1 MLIELFAYVAD
12 ILSYYQDRVANEAYL
27 STATQRRS
35 VTELLRLIGYQIDP
49 GLAATTHLHLDV
61 TADVVVDGAN
71 LPYRLKTAGRPGE
84 ADVMFEITRAFA
96 LQLRNNAIDLG
107 ALAALPAG
115 STALELARSQH
126 ALAEGHAIYL
136 EQTTTLPDATQQ
148 IRRSP
153 LLRVV
158 EVRALEDDQDEIRW
172 LPPLPEP
179 FAPATTK
186 LKGNNIPASHGET
199 IADEPIAVSDGTP
212 GQRLTLSRSPVTHLL
227 GQTPTRRRRFHAELE
242 IRVNGTLWEEVE
254 SLFAS
259 TPADTHYATSI
270 DEDDRLSVLFGDGRR
285 GAVPPAGAEI
295 TAVYRIGLGA
305 RGNVGA
311 DTLSVFLTAVPE
323 IAAISNPF
331 PAEGGADRES
341 TEEAKISGP
350 GSVIAQE
357 RAVTLQD
364 YELLAEGFPGIGKA
378 KARVGLR
385 GGYKVVQV
393 FIAPET
399 PRTVPPP
406 ATAGELKEALKA
418 HLEASMPVNRMAG
431 VDVLDPV
438 YVPVDI
444 TVDVHLKAD
453 ASRAQVQDAVLTTLR
468 DLLSFARQ
476 DFGQPVRVGEVFAVL
491 YPVPGVAYALLK
503 RLARSGAPAAI
514 EGVRVRR
521 RRDRRARAGL
531 RGGAGGQSLRGR
543 AVSIDFAALLYAD
556 LPGVYRDKDTAGE
569 LRRFLEIAAEPLA
582 ELHASVGQLYE
593 DLFIGGCR
601 SELIPLIGGLVG
613 VEVDATLP
621 ARAQRAQV
629 ADAIRFYRAKGL
641 RSPLERFAQDLTG
654 WPVTLVDFSASVAQA
669 PFVATLNP
677 VLLLRDQP
685 VGEAP
690 SGSGRFFVRADLALQ
705 PLFDALTGRP
715 ITRAALAGHETEYAG
730 VEGRFTIEER
740 GEDLF
745 DPPAGSPY
753 TALAADLTD
762 FATPLTPGGAA
773 LVLGARQ
780 VAVDPELGRFL
791 IASPLPQ
798 AGNLRVTYSALRPG
812 SIPSQAFD
820 ISRPARM
827 SCLGRA
833 DDPAPYTAD
842 LRAPRRVSD
851 RIGQKHFDN
860 HGFFFSPGRI
870 VANQRPNALPPG
882 ERERALQLRQ
892 PAAHAGRQPDGRSAP
907 ADGRLR
913 WCPAHPCETGGA

>member
-1 MLIELFAYVAD
+1 MAALDPPRIVTAGGQPVIDYATKDYAGFRQAMLDQIPLRLPAWKDRSESDFGVVLIELFAYVAD

-27 STATQRRS
+27 STAKQRRS
-35 VTELLRLIGYQIDP
+35 VSELLRLIGYQIDP
-49 GLAATTHLHLDV
+49 GLAATTHVHLDV

-71 LPYRLKTAGRPGE
+71 VPYRLKTAGRPGE
-84 ADVMFEITRAFA
+84 ADVVFEITRAFA

-179 FAPATTK
+179 FAPETTK

-341 TEEAKISGP
+341 TEEAKTSGP

-514 EGVRVRR
+514 EGCE
-521 RRDRRARAGL
+521 
-531 RGGAGGQSLRGR
+531 
-543 AVSIDFAALLYAD
+543 FADVAI
-556 LPGVYRDKDTAGE
+556 GE
-569 LRRFLEIAAEPLA
+569 HELA
-582 ELHASVGQLYE
+582 
-593 DLFIGGCR
+593 
-601 SELIPLIGGLVG
+601 
-613 VEVDATLP
+613 
-621 ARAQRAQV
+621 
-629 ADAIRFYRAKGL
+629 
-641 RSPLERFAQDLTG
+641 
-654 WPVTLVDFSASVAQA
+654 
-669 PFVATLNP
+669 
-677 VLLLRDQP
+677 
-685 VGEAP
+685 
-690 SGSGRFFVRADLALQ
+690 
-705 PLFDALTGRP
+705 
-715 ITRAALAGHETEYAG
+715 YAG
-730 VEGRFTIEER
+730 VLAVN
-740 GEDLF
+740 LF
-745 DPPAGSPY
+745 
-753 TALAADLTD
+753 
-762 FATPLTPGGAA
+762 GG
-773 LVLGARQ
+773 G
-780 VAVDPELGRFL
+780 P
-791 IASPLPQ
+791 
-798 AGNLRVTYSALRPG
+798 
-812 SIPSQAFD
+812 
-820 ISRPARM
+820 
-827 SCLGRA
+827 
-833 DDPAPYTAD
+833 
-842 LRAPRRVSD
+842 
-851 RIGQKHFDN
+851 
-860 HGFFFSPGRI
+860 
-870 VANQRPNALPPG
+870 
-882 ERERALQLRQ
+882 
-892 PAAHAGRQPDGRSAP
+892 
-907 ADGRLR
+907 
-913 WCPAHPCETGGA
+913 